1 MDEILLAGRTNKHRF
16 APINAAPHSTLIV
29 ATLFVAALIAMT
41 SMPANAQAQAR
52 EGDITQDLPRGHYL
66 LPQTGSVIGQ
76 DESVVIEKGD
86 TLVDLA
92 RQHNVGYEA
101 IRMANPGVSIWA
113 PRPGTEVM
121 IPKRHI
127 LPEAPREG
135 IVVNLSELRLYYYSA
150 ENIVETYPISVGR
163 DGFGTPVGETRT
175 TVKVKDPHW
184 SPPSSMRE
192 EAAARGEP
200 PPSVV
205 PPGPENPLGRH
216 AILLGLPSYLIHGT
230 NRPEGVGMRVSR
242 GCIRMYPEDIKSLFE
257 RVPSGTQVNIIDQP
271 FKAGWSQEGVLY
283 AQSFPPLEENQAS
296 FEPLI
301 NALEVISSAFG
312 EAEPPVDYAKVRR
325 LVEATDGAIVSLLR
339 SAEEDTEPRNDRP
352 DTLYDFIEATAG
364 QGEAFEGV

>member
-1 MDEILLAGRTNKHRF
+1 MR
-16 APINAAPHSTLIV
+16 
-29 ATLFVAALIAMT
+29 
-41 SMPANAQAQAR
+41 
-52 EGDITQDLPRGHYL
+52 DLPRGHYL
-66 LPQTGSVIGQ
+66 LPETGSVIGQ

-101 IRMANPGVSIWA
+101 IRMANPEVSIWA
-113 PRPGTEVM
+113 PLPGTEVM

-150 ENIVETYPISVGR
+150 DNIVETYPISVGR

-184 SPPSSMRE
+184 SPPRSMRE

-200 PPSVV
+200 PPTVV

-257 RVPSGTQVNIIDQP
+257 RVPSGTPVNIIDQP
-271 FKAGWSQEGVLY
+271 FKAGWSQDGVLY
-283 AQSFPPLEENQAS
+283 AQSFPQLEENQAS

-301 NALEVISSAFG
+301 NALGVVSTAFG

-325 LVEATDGAIVSLLR
+325 LVEAPDGAIVSLLR
-339 SAEEDTEPRNDRP
+339 SAEEDALPRKDRP
-352 DTLYDFIEATAG
+352 DTLYDFLEATVH
-364 QGEAFEGV
+364 QGEDFEGA